1 MTLASSFSQANGRKF
16 ELLDQQI
23 ATDERRWQLERDRYD
38 EEKKKEEKKEADAIV
53 KEDKLRAEREEMVNE
68 LVNKG
73 QKSSD
78 VVDMVNLVFK

>member
-1 MTLASSFSQANGRKF
+1 MTLASLFSQANNRKF
-16 ELLDQQI
+16 ELLDRQI
-23 ATDERRWQLERDRYD
+23 ATNKRRWQLERDRYD

-53 KEDKLRAEREEMVNE
+53 KEDKLRAERKEMVNE